1 VEWKSGITPREL
13 KSEGNI
19 LSTAKKGELKVTPT
33 NIVVNCPFVQWHG
46 GSLKVRSDKSLT
58 DITAY
63 GGGQVLNI
71 DIPQMKVTL

>member
-1 VEWKSGITPREL
+1 
-13 KSEGNI
+13 
-19 LSTAKKGELKVTPT
+19 VTPT

-63 GGGQVLNI
+63 GGGQVFEY
-71 DIPQMKVTL
+71 